1 MHTPLAALF
10 AAALSAAEP
19 APESP
24 PADKSGYHLFNPVSP
39 ELMRDLSTD
48 RPDTTESPYTVDAGH
63 VQVELSFVDYTTDRN
78 NDEPDTRESLAVA
91 PMLLKIG
98 LLNNADLQIGVDP
111 YLWER
116 SEDRPTGASNSVDG
130 FGDILLRLKVNLW
143 GNDAASDAGDT
154 AFAVMPFITFPTAG
168 DELGSG
174 NIEGGVILPLA
185 VALPGEFSLGVMAE
199 IDFIRS
205 AADDRHV
212 VDFVHTMTLA
222 RPLLG
227 ELAGYIEY
235 AGFMNF
241 NGDEDYRGFFDTGL
255 TYALTADVQLD
266 AGIRVGLTE
275 AADDF
280 GVFVGLSLRF

>member
-1 MHTPLAALF
+1 MHTLLVPLV
-10 AAALSAAEP
+10 AAAIFAGEP
-19 APESP
+19 TLESP
-24 PADKSGYHLFNPVSP
+24 PADKSGYHLFNPVP
-39 ELMRDLSTD
+39 RGLMRDLSTD

-63 VQVELSFVDYTTDRN
+63 VQVELSLVDYTTDRN
-78 NDEPDTRESLAVA
+78 NDDPDNRESVVVA
-91 PMLLKIG
+91 PMLLKFG
-98 LLNNADLQIGVDP
+98 LLNNTDLQIGVDP

-116 SEDRPTGASNSVDG
+116 REDRLTNASNTTDG
-130 FGDILLRLKVNLW
+130 FGDILLRLKMNLW
-143 GNDAASDAGDT
+143 GNDAGET
-154 AFAVMPFITFPTAG
+154 AFALMPFITFPTAG
-168 DELGSG
+168 DDLGSG

-185 VALPGEFSLGVMAE
+185 VALPDEFSLGVMAE
-199 IDFIRS
+199 IDIIRA

-212 VDFVHTMTLA
+212 VDFIHTITLA

-227 ELAGYIEY
+227 ELSGYVEY
-235 AGFMNF
+235 AGFLNF

-280 GVFVGLSLRF
+280 GVFVGMSLRF